1 MNSPE
6 VEKDDLFHN
15 KISLNLFENDQI
27 NNVDLEDIHSSKKLK
42 SNNAFKSAAHYVSK
56 HYKPSRSCSLRF
68 ILKRFPI
75 LDWIRS
81 YNIKECF
88 FRDLI
93 AGLTVTILLL

>member
-6 VEKDDLFHN
+6 VDKDDLFRN
-15 KISLNLFENDQI
+15 RISLNLFENDEI
-27 NNVDLEDIHSSKKLK
+27 KNVDLEEIHSSKKLK
-42 SNNAFKSAAHYVSK
+42 SNNAIRSAAHYVSK
-56 HYKPSRSCSLRF
+56 HYKPSRSCSSRF

-88 FRDLI
+88 FRDII
-93 AGLTVTILLL
+93 AGLTVIILLV